1 MHNEIENGKDKD
13 DQNKGRKI
21 KSRQTKGDKKGID
34 KGIENVIKNEMK
46 RRHR

>member
-1 MHNEIENGKDKD
+1 MK
-13 DQNKGRKI
+13 QNMAKTRAIRTKMKI
-21 KSRQTKGDKKGID
+21 KGRQTKGDKKGID